1 MIGCAKYFDSNKTM
15 SFEVSDKK
23 LFKSYTKTWRK
34 KNTSLMKIKF
44 DSEPIYGDN
53 DNYVKTRIKPYGD
66 KVNKNFQGNEI
77 QKENVSH
84 KCLSLIML
92 ISVIKIDK
100 KCYPQT
106 FLEECKYKIK
116 NDKIEN
122 LINDDLSSS
131 DNESNNESN
140 DESNDE

>member
-1 MIGCAKYFDSNKTM
+1 MIGYTKYFDSNKKCL
-15 SFEVSDKK
+15 SRLVI
-23 LFKSYTKTWRK
+23 KSCSKVILKDGEK

-53 DNYVKTRIKPYGD
+53 DNYVKARIKPYGD

-131 DNESNNESN
+131 DNKSNNESN